1 MRRVLQQSQTYY
13 TDPSLS
19 ELKLTDLMENME
31 QVVVIFFSQV
41 SLALSLT
48 HTHTHLFLRLVE
60 VFADAVHCLANGLL
74 DLS

>member
-1 MRRVLQQSQTYY
+1 
-13 TDPSLS
+13 
-19 ELKLTDLMENME
+19 MENME

-41 SLALSLT
+41 SLTISLT
-48 HTHTHLFLRLVE
+48 HTHLLLRLVE